1 MSTNETKLESAR
13 QELRKLPAEWRN
25 IYTNHRAAVHLR
37 DERLKAL
44 LYPEVLN
51 RPGDPMQPNTSDF
64 MATLAVSTENGMA
77 SRYAVPCIA
86 VDIIEAMPE
95 FKGAA
100 EAVGAVVD
108 KIRKAESA
116 VAADREALAK
126 AEAALAEA
134 EAAFVAEAK
143 AEFERRKAEA
153 LATDPKFAALR
164 SAAEAAA
171 AKVGK

>member
-1 MSTNETKLESAR
+1 MNNEQKLEAAR
-13 QELRKLPAEWRN
+13 RELNALPAEWRN
-25 IYTNHRAAVHLR
+25 IYANHRAAVHLR

-86 VDIIEAMPE
+86 VNIIEAMPE
-95 FKGAA
+95 FKDAA
-100 EAVGAVVD
+100 EAVGKAVAKVQ
-108 KIRKAESA
+108 KAQAA
-116 VAADREALAK
+116 VAADRQALAQ

-134 EAAFVAEAK
+134 EAAFVTEAR
-143 AEFERRKAEA
+143 AEFEKRKTET
-153 LATDPKFAALR
+153 LANDPKFASLR

-171 AKVGK
+171 AKVGGK